1 MRLSLLLFLLASAAT
16 SQVQDADTL
25 LLAAARDKNSGEGL
39 VADLLAK
46 GANINAR
53 DPKTGATALMLAAEF
68 GNPASVKALLAK
80 GADVNATTKTG
91 ATALFGA
98 FYNKP
103 HTEIVKQLI
112 AAAVDVNAHITS
124 SGHTPLILAA
134 QIGEIE
140 AIKALLAAG
149 ADVNA
154 KANDGGT
161 AFRVASANQRL
172 DVAEILLAAGAEV
185 KHADPV
191 HTDTLVQLSRLTRRV
206 DPEFSGNTPAEP
218 VKFHAVI
225 GRNGAVKQLV
235 FAGGPAALEEP
246 ARRAA
251 TEWQFE
257 PFRQDGEYVEVA
269 TTLNVDFRSGTN
281 WTDTDPRMAQ
291 VAKDLAQVKPADMRK
306 RGLQTLERAVSFCS
320 AAEPPNDACAD
331 ADDWYGMALQSDHRQ
346 ETFLKVEPFYLK
358 ALELRVRSPH
368 IPASM
373 ALSLEL
379 EGMAVAGL
387 FQAQRA
393 QEMFARARELRA
405 MSVKA
410 MNSAPQD
417 DSAEPP
423 ATVPGSNLTE
433 STIPNSTFRVGG
445 GVSPPS
451 VTYKVDPE
459 YSDEARLVNYSG
471 TVLLSVVV
479 DTEGKARSIAL
490 VKGLGLGL
498 DERAVAAVR
507 QWRFKP
513 GTKDGHPVNV
523 RARIEVNFKLL

>member
-1 MRLSLLLFLLASAAT
+1 LRLSLLLFLLASVVT

-46 GANINAR
+46 GANVNAR
-53 DPKTGATALMLAAEF
+53 DPKTGATALIIAAQF
-68 GNPASVKALLAK
+68 GSPASVKALVAK
-80 GADVNATTKTG
+80 GADVNATTTTG
-91 ATALFGA
+91 ATALFA
-98 FYNKP
+98 ALYNKP
-103 HTEIVKQLI
+103 YIEIVKDLI
-112 AAAVDVNAHITS
+112 AAAADVNARTS
-124 SGHTPLILAA
+124 GGTTPLMLAVRL
-134 QIGEIE
+134 GEIE

-161 AFRVASANQRL
+161 AYRVAFANHRV
-172 DVAEILLAAGAEV
+172 DVAEILVAAGAEV
-185 KHADPV
+185 RKPDPV
-191 HTDTLVQLSRLTRRV
+191 NIDPLVQLSRLTRRV
-206 DPEFSGNTPAEP
+206 DPEYSGNAPVEP
-218 VKFHAVI
+218 VKFQAVI
-225 GRNGAVKQLV
+225 GGNGSVKQLV
-235 FAGGPAALEEP
+235 LLSGPAVLEEP

-251 TEWQFE
+251 TEWKFE
-257 PFRQDGEYVEVA
+257 PFRQYGEDVEVA
-269 TTLNVDFRSGTN
+269 TTLIVDFRSGTD
-281 WTDTDPRMAQ
+281 WTDKDPRMAQ

-331 ADDWYGMALQSDHRQ
+331 ADNWYGMALQSDHRQ